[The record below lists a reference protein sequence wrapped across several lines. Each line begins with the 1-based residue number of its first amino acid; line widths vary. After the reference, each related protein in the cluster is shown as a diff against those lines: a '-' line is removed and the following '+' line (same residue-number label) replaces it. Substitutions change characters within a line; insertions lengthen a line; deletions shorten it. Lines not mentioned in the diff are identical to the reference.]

1 MQSDASHMQ
10 ASAGSIP
17 VMIATRAPLI
27 FGIGGT
33 TRPGSSSER
42 ALRLALAFAEQQ
54 GARVDIV
61 AGRELELPPYDP
73 NVSRQRTTMEFVS
86 RLRSADALIIS
97 SAAYHG
103 AISGTLKNAI
113 DYAEDLRGD
122 SPPYLDGRAVGCI
135 VCAQGA
141 QALGSTLANMR
152 AIVHALR
159 GWNTPYSAT
168 INTAEPFDAAAGA
181 GAHPQIEMMTRQ
193 VVEFARAHVLS
204 QAMKAMG

>member
-1 MQSDASHMQ
+1 MTA
-10 ASAGSIP
+10 P
-17 VMIATRAPLI
+17 RAPLI

-33 TRPGSSSER
+33 TRSGSSSER

-73 NVSRQRTTMEFVS
+73 NAPLQRPTMEFVS

-113 DYAEDLRGD
+113 DYAEELRAD
-122 SPPYLDGRAVGCI
+122 SPPYLDGRAIGCI

-168 INTAEPFDAAAGA
+168 INTADTSFDVAAGT
-181 GAHPQIEMMTRQ
+181 GAYAQIEIMTCQ
-193 VVEFARAHVLS
+193 VVEFARARVLS
-204 QAMKAMG
+204 QAMKATG